1 MIRRVAAAS
10 IIPLL
15 LVAGV
20 ANAAALYRCRMDG
33 TVRRSCCCPPD
44 EDQVQGPT
52 MSQQN
57 CCDVQ
62 MVPGRQAPASTEARS
77 TVAAPVVFAILH
89 SIDVAPPTVGHRFAA
104 TERPRGLGP
113 PLIAVKS
120 SRLI

>member
-1 MIRRVAAAS
+1 MIRRVAAAALV
-10 IIPLL
+10 PLL
-15 LVAGV
+15 LVASV

-44 EDQVQGPT
+44 DSEAVTQTV
-52 MSQQN
+52 SQAN

-62 MVPGRQAPASTEARS
+62 MVPRRQAPASTEARGI
-77 TVAAPVVFAILH
+77 AIAPVIFAILH
-89 SIDVAPPTVGHRFAA
+89 SIDVAPPCVAHRFAR